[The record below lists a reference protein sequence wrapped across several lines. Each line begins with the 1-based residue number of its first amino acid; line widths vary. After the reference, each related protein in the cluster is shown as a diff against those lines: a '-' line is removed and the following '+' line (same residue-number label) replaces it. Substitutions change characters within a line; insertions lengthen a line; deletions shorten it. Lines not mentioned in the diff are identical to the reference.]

1 MKKDNI
7 FKIVFCILLLVY
19 LSLYF
24 AGISGYYE
32 YRNYKKMVLTEEQ
45 INRFEED
52 VKEGKEINVE
62 DYIVEENNN
71 HNNKIANAG
80 KKLSF
85 TISSSMSKVLTKCF
99 KVISNFITE

>member
-1 MKKDNI
+1 MKKDNL
-7 FKIVFCILLLVY
+7 FKIIFCILMLIY

-32 YRNYKKMVLTEEQ
+32 YRNYKKMILTEEQ
-45 INRFEED
+45 INQFEED

-62 DYIVEENNN
+62 DYIVEEKNN

-85 TISSSMSKVLTKCF
+85 IISSSMSKVLTKCF
-99 KVISNFITE
+99 KAISSFITE

>member
-7 FKIVFCILLLVY
+7 FKIVFCILMLTY
-19 LSLYF
+19 LTLYF
-24 AGISGYYE
+24 AGVSGYYE
-32 YRNYKKMVLTEEQ
+32 YKNYKKMVLTEEQ
-45 INRFEED
+45 INKFEED

-62 DYIVEENNN
+62 DYIVEEKNS

-80 KKLSF
+80 KRLSF

-99 KVISNFITE
+99 KVISKFITE